1 MSTSDVI
8 VVMGVS
14 GSGKTSVGRAIAAET
29 GWDFIEGEAFFTPPD
44 REAYRAGM
52 LDDDGV
58 ARWLELVG
66 SWIDGYESTGR
77 SAVLACATLRRRDR
91 DVLRKGRPDV
101 RFCHVTAHRA
111 TLRDRVGS
119 GGAQHLREEF
129 SALEPLGADERGV
142 TVSTEGEA
150 YEIARRALA
159 SLGLDPGHS

>member
-29 GWDFIEGEAFFTPPD
+29 GWDFIEGEAFFTPED
-44 REAYRAGM
+44 REAYRAGSLADAGVDHW
-52 LDDDGV
+52 LD
-58 ARWLELVG
+58 LVG

-77 SAVLACATLRRRDR
+77 SAVLACPALRRKDR
-91 DVLRKGRPDV
+91 DVLRAGRPDV
-101 RFCHVTAHRA
+101 RFCHVTAHRT
-111 TLRDRVGS
+111 TLRERVGAE
-119 GGAQHLREEF
+119 GAKHLRDDV
-129 SALEPLGADERGV
+129 SALEPLGRDESGV
-142 TVSTEGEA
+142 TVSTEGDA